1 MIKEENHVIIVNP
14 MNNKVESKDKESKD
28 EDAVVLC
35 CFYTCCGYFLC
46 NTILSCLQ

>member
-1 MIKEENHVIIVNP
+1 MINEIKPVIIVNP
-14 MNNKVESKDKESKD
+14 MNQENKEEFKE

-46 NTILSCLQ
+46 TTILSCLQSQ